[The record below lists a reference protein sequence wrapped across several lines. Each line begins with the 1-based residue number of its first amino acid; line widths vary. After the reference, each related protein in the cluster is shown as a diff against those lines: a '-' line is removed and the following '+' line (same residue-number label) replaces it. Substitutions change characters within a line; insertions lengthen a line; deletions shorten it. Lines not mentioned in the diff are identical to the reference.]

1 MFMQNL
7 EGEGGGCIMVYVKI
21 NAIIWQSDFLG
32 NTDLVSDVFVSESP
46 KEILYSWRI
55 KDPRGSGR

>member
-1 MFMQNL
+1 
-7 EGEGGGCIMVYVKI
+7 MVYVKI
-21 NAIIWQSDFLG
+21 DAIIWQYFLA
-32 NTDLVSDVFVSESP
+32 NTDLVGDVFFSESS

>member
-1 MFMQNL
+1 
-7 EGEGGGCIMVYVKI
+7 MVYVKI
-21 NAIIWQSDFLG
+21 NAIIWQYFLG

>member
-1 MFMQNL
+1 
-7 EGEGGGCIMVYVKI
+7 MVYVKI

-46 KEILYSWRI
+46 EEILYSWRI

>member
-1 MFMQNL
+1 MQNF
-7 EGEGGGCIMVYVKI
+7 GGGGGCIMVYVKI
-21 NAIIWQSDFLG
+21 NAIIWQYFLA
-32 NTDLVSDVFVSESP
+32 NTDLVGDVFFSESP